1 MLYRDRREAGRRLA
15 AKLSRYADRPDV
27 VILALPR
34 GGVPVGFEVARALRA
49 PLDLFLVR
57 KLGFPGQ
64 EELAMGAIA
73 SGGVRILNDDLLSR
87 LHVPE
92 ETIEATAVREEL
104 ELQRRERLY
113 RGHRSPVA
121 LRGKT
126 VILVDDGLATGASM
140 LAAAAALRQK
150 QPARLVV
157 AVPVSAPE
165 TCEEFRSVVDEIVC
179 GETPEPFLAVG
190 YWYEHFEQTGD
201 EEVRS
206 LLERARDEQA
216 SAQARAGNA
225 EQAAHVTTRR

>member
-15 AKLSRYADRPDV
+15 TRLSRYADRPDV
-27 VILALPR
+27 VVLALPR
-34 GGVPVGFEVARALRA
+34 GGVPVGFHVARALRA
-49 PLDLFLVR
+49 PLDVFLVR

-73 SGGVRILNDDLLSR
+73 SGGVRILNSDLLSH

-92 ETIEATAVREEL
+92 ETIEETARREEL
-104 ELQRRERLY
+104 ELKRRERLY
-113 RGHRSPVA
+113 RGQRSPIA

-140 LAAAAALRQK
+140 LAASAALRQK
-150 QPARLVV
+150 EPARLVV

-165 TCEEFRSVVDEIVC
+165 TCDQFRSVVDEIVC

-190 YWYEHFEQTGD
+190 YWYEHFEQTSD

-206 LLERARDEQA
+206 LLE
-216 SAQARAGNA
+216 QARNELAT
-225 EQAAHVTTRR
+225 VVSTS

>member
-1 MLYRDRREAGRRLA
+1 
-15 AKLSRYADRPDV
+15 V
-27 VILALPR
+27 
-34 GGVPVGFEVARALRA
+34 
-49 PLDLFLVR
+49 FLVR

-73 SGGVRILNDDLLSR
+73 SGGVRILNSDLLSH

-92 ETIEATAVREEL
+92 ETIEETARREEL
-104 ELQRRERLY
+104 ELKRRERLY
-113 RGHRSPVA
+113 RGQRSPIA

-140 LAAAAALRQK
+140 LAASAALRQK
-150 QPARLVV
+150 EPARLVV

-165 TCEEFRSVVDEIVC
+165 TCDQFRSVVDEIVC

-190 YWYEHFEQTGD
+190 YWYEHFEQTSD

-206 LLERARDEQA
+206 LLE
-216 SAQARAGNA
+216 QARNELAT
-225 EQAAHVTTRR
+225 VVSTS